1 MLVFLNFNLYF
12 CTSIFYI
19 YVNVHNAFRF
29 VMKRAKIGKCVFND
43 AWLSDPEF
51 KDWIGKTTC
60 ATDFR
65 CIPCCKSFSLS
76 NMGVRALNV
85 IEAQKQPE
93 LLKVIKPLLLLSH
106 GTANVESGFSINK
119 DLIDDNQS
127 LDTLVALRL
136 CKDGLRQCG
145 GLQKFEVNK
154 SVLAAIR
161 GARTRYENDH
171 KSRAVVEKEGQKR
184 KQEEEVAVI
193 SAKVKRLSDESAHL
207 LDLADKAALECERK
221 SCLKKMAESNA
232 LRMASKAKKSEAEEA
247 KRELDLL
254 KNKYK

>member
-1 MLVFLNFNLYF
+1 MIRSSKTLSAVSNFDE
-12 CTSIFYI
+12 
-19 YVNVHNAFRF
+19 VNDRLDTLF
-29 VMKRAKIGKCVFND
+29 I
-43 AWLSDPEF
+43 
-51 KDWIGKTTC
+51 
-60 ATDFR
+60 
-65 CIPCCKSFSLS
+65 
-76 NMGVRALNV
+76 NV

-93 LLKVIKPLLLLSH
+93 LLKVIKLLLLLSH

-161 GARTRYENDH
+161 GARTRYENDQ